1 MLVQCLTPKI
11 DITWIAYRYKIVPGL
26 QSCVRWLITAVQNG
40 VTTQIMKVAMCAYV
54 FAEARNVPLDAN
66 LSRWPNITSYK
77 FDCTRFFY
85 HEFYYLPCII
95 KHTIFKK
102 EQGSKTVAG
111 SWHFFCLYR
120 KLLPNYVGMK
130 VAYDKH
136 HNAGAYFILQGC
148 YTMAHVMYLRKVGS
162 GIIAVI
168 SWPILHTNVCGD
180 MLKCCL
186 YAR

>member
-66 LSRWPNITSYK
+66 LSRWPNITLYK
-77 FDCTRFFY
+77 FDCTCFFY
-85 HEFYYLPCII
+85 HSFHNLPCII
-95 KHTIFKK
+95 KHTTFKK
-102 EQGSKTVAG
+102 EQGPKTVAG

-120 KLLPNYVGMK
+120 KLYPVTPWGYRHCIAAFKWVG
-130 VAYDKH
+130 
-136 HNAGAYFILQGC
+136 
-148 YTMAHVMYLRKVGS
+148 VGFFS
-162 GIIAVI
+162 LGFAEVKAVWL
-168 SWPILHTNVCGD
+168 SKQLVQPCDV
-180 MLKCCL
+180 
-186 YAR
+186 